1 MKKYLSI
8 FIIILIFLF
17 LTVFIFGIKNSRFQT
32 WAVNNMPD
40 KAKAII
46 NIVIKDKSHINKF
59 HNDYNTKFLPNTQ
72 FKPLKF
78 RTKKLKFLTSDTV
91 TYYEGIKKENLGYLP
106 FFIEILKDDNILIT
120 DVKGN
125 INLIKNFA
133 RKEQINN
140 ENVIKINTDI
150 EPDKVLDTYVNKD
163 KLFISYIISNDKCKT
178 FNISFANFN
187 FKFLKFEKF
196 FDGKQCGQG
205 IQGGRMQ
212 AYKHKNF
219 DGLIFSIANNIS
231 DKPNDDPQNKNSF
244 FGKIVFKSFD
254 NSYISIFS
262 KGHRNPQGLIVTDK
276 TILSTEHGPSGGDE
290 INNIKFNKNYGWPVS
305 SYGKKY
311 GNKENKLNYKL
322 NHSDFGFEEPIF
334 AFIPSIGISE
344 IIKIPNNFVKS
355 WNENFIITSLNR
367 GSMYR
372 VKFDKNYER
381 LIYKEEI
388 FIGQRIRDIK
398 YDKKNKIILLAL
410 ESKSE
415 LGIIRNKNE

>member
-1 MKKYLSI
+1 MKKYFLI
-8 FIIILIFLF
+8 FVIILIFLF
-17 LTVFIFGIKNSRFQT
+17 LTVFILGVKNYKFRA

-40 KAKAII
+40 KVKVII
-46 NIVIKDKSHINKF
+46 KIVIKDKNYVNRF
-59 HNDYNTKFLPNTQ
+59 YNDYNAEFLPNTQ
-72 FKPLKF
+72 FKSLIF
-78 RTKKLKFLTSDTV
+78 RTKKLKFLTSDTT
-91 TYYEGIKKENLGYLP
+91 TYYEGIKKVYLGYLP
-106 FFIEILKDDNILIT
+106 FFIEVLKDDNILIT
-120 DVKGN
+120 DAKGN

-133 RKEQINN
+133 KREQINN

-163 KLFISYIISNDKCKT
+163 KLFISYIISNDECKT
-178 FNISFANFN
+178 FNISFANLN
-187 FKFLKFEKF
+187 FKFLKFENF
-196 FDGKQCGQG
+196 FEGKQCGEK
-205 IQGGRMQ
+205 ILGGRMQ

-219 DGLIFSIANNIS
+219 DGLIFSIANIVS
-231 DKPNDDPQNKNSF
+231 DKPNNDAQNENSF
-244 FGKIVFKSFD
+244 FGKIVFKSFE

-311 GNKENKLNYKL
+311 RNKENKLNYKL

-334 AFIPSIGISE
+334 AFVPSIGISE

-355 WNENFIITSLNR
+355 WNENFIITSLNK

-372 VKFDKNYER
+372 VKFDKNYKR

-410 ESKSE
+410 ESDRE
-415 LGIIRNKNE
+415 LGIIRNKKQ